1 MEKKQPSQLTDA
13 ELVAEV
19 GHLATS
25 ERRVTADLVAHLAEM
40 EARRLYLRAG
50 FRSLFAYCVEV
61 LHLSEGGAYNRI
73 EAARLAQRFPA
84 VLDLLAQGL
93 LNLGTLRLLGP
104 HLTLENRDKLFS
116 AAAGKSKRDVQRI
129 LATMFPLPDVA
140 ASIRKL
146 PTPSSDVS
154 ASPEPSLSMPLGRP
168 AARES
173 GGTAMTA
180 RASGGSEQTS
190 LPHGQDRPLVGGGDA
205 VCVPEVAPV
214 SSPVLRSGA
223 VPSCHPIVLPLS
235 ADRYQFRFTASEAT
249 REKFRRAQDLL
260 RHAVPNGDPGEIFD
274 RGLTALLKELER
286 KKFAASDRPRV
297 GRDSKPAVRP
307 DGETR
312 TIPAAVKRAAWER
325 DGGRC
330 AYVGDTGQRCTA
342 TAFLEFHHVI
352 PYARGGPPTVE
363 NIRLLCQ
370 AHNGYEAQL
379 DYGRHEL
386 VPGRV
391 RRSAGAQQQ
400 GGTAVKG
407 PGPGMTG

>member
-1 MEKKQPSQLTDA
+1 MIDKHPSQLTDA

-25 ERRVTADLVAHLAEM
+25 ERQVTADLVAHLAEL
-40 EARRLYLRAG
+40 ESRQLHLRAG
-50 FRSLFAYCVEV
+50 CRSLFAYCVDV
-61 LHLSEGGAYNRI
+61 LRLSEGGAYNRI

-84 VLDLLAQGL
+84 ALDLLAQGL

-104 HLTLENRDKLFS
+104 HLTPQNQDKLFG
-116 AAAGKSKRDVQRI
+116 AASRKSKREVQQM
-129 LATMFPLPDVA
+129 LAAMFPRPDVA

-154 ASPEPSLSMPLGRP
+154 AAYEPAVPMPKGQLMTGGFDRP
-168 AARES
+168 PTTGPKS
-173 GGTAMTA
+173 GG
-180 RASGGSEQTS
+180 REQT
-190 LPHGQDRPLVGGGDA
+190 A
-205 VCVPEVAPV
+205 CVPGVAPESV
-214 SSPVLRSGA
+214 PILRTESA
-223 VPSCHPIVLPLS
+223 APRHPMLLPLS
-235 ADRYQFRFTASEAT
+235 ADRYQFRFMGSKAT
-249 REKFRRAQDLL
+249 HDKFRRAQDLL

-274 RGLTALLKELER
+274 RALAALLKELER
-286 KKFAASDRPRV
+286 KKCAASDRPRA
-297 GRDSKPAVRP
+297 GCDSEPTIRP

-312 TIPAAVKRAAWER
+312 TIPAVVKRAAWAR

-330 AYVGDTGQRCTA
+330 AYVGDAGQQCTA

-352 PYARGGPPTVE
+352 PYARGGPSTLE
-363 NIRLLCQ
+363 NIRLRCR

-391 RRSAGAQQQ
+391 GQFVGARQR
-400 GGTAVKG
+400 GATAVKG
-407 PGPGMTG
+407 RPGPGMTG